1 MKLPTLSTTASLSTL
16 LSVALVAGS
25 TFTASAE
32 TIDTRWAKVE
42 VETVASGLV
51 RPWGI
56 AFLDN
61 GRMLVTEMPG
71 RLRIVEADGTLGEPI
86 SGLPEVRVRNQ
97 GGLLDVA
104 LAPDF
109 AETQR
114 IYISWSEPEASGSNV
129 TSTAVAHAR
138 LENGALHDFT
148 HIFSG
153 YPKVAGGRHYGG
165 RMVFTPD
172 GQHLYVGLGD
182 RGHQMIESQ
191 DLDSHTG
198 TLIRIHP
205 DGSIPAD
212 NPFVN
217 TAGALPEIYSYGH
230 RNIQGIDIQPT
241 TGQVWAVEHGP
252 QGGDEVNAPEPGKN
266 YGWPVITHGE
276 QYGGGEIAEAVGF
289 KKEGMELPVWHWTPS
304 IAVAGMTFYTG
315 DAFPAWQGNILAGG
329 LRGQQVARL
338 EVDGDRIIHQ
348 EVMKLDYR
356 IREVQEGPDGFI
368 YLLTDERENA
378 KILRLRP
385 AQ

>member
-1 MKLPTLSTTASLSTL
+1 MKLSMISTTAIIAATALGTATLS
-16 LSVALVAGS
+16 AHAD
-25 TFTASAE
+25 
-32 TIDTRWAKVE
+32 TIKTRWVDVE

-56 AFLDN
+56 DFLDN
-61 GRMLVTEMPG
+61 GRMLVTELPG

-109 AETQR
+109 AESQR
-114 IYISWSEPEASGSNV
+114 IYISWSEPEEEGSNV

-148 HIFSG
+148 RVFSG
-153 YPKVAGGRHYGG
+153 YPKVDGGRHYGG
-165 RMVFTPD
+165 RMVFTPN
-172 GQHLYVGLGD
+172 GEHLFVGLGD
-182 RGHQMIESQ
+182 RGHQMMQSQ
-191 DLDSHTG
+191 ELDSHTG

-205 DGSIPAD
+205 DGSVPAD
-212 NPFVN
+212 NPYVN
-217 TAGALPEIYSYGH
+217 TEGALPEIYSYGH
-230 RNIQGIDIQPT
+230 RNIQGIDIQPS
-241 TGQVWAVEHGP
+241 TGKVWAVEHGP
-252 QGGDEVNAPEPGKN
+252 QGGDEVNAPEPAKN

-276 QYGGGEIAEAVGF
+276 QYGGGEIPQAVGF
-289 KKEGMELPVWHWTPS
+289 QNEGMELPVWHWTPS
-304 IAVAGMTFYTG
+304 IAVSGMNFYRG
-315 DAFPAWQGNILAGG
+315 DKFPAWEGNILAGG

-338 EVDGDRIIHQ
+338 EVDGDRVIHQ
-348 EVMKLDYR
+348 EVMEMEYR
-356 IREVQEGPDGFI
+356 IREVRVGPDGYI

-385 AQ
+385 AE

>member
-1 MKLPTLSTTASLSTL
+1 MKLSMISTTAIIAATALGTAT
-16 LSVALVAGS
+16 LSVHAD
-25 TFTASAE
+25 
-32 TIDTRWAKVE
+32 TIKTRWVDVE

-56 AFLDN
+56 DFLDN
-61 GRMLVTEMPG
+61 GRMLVTELPG

-109 AETQR
+109 AESQR
-114 IYISWSEPEASGSNV
+114 IYISWSEPEEEGSNI

-148 HIFSG
+148 RVFSG
-153 YPKVAGGRHYGG
+153 YPKVDGGRHYGG
-165 RMVFTPD
+165 RMVFTPN
-172 GQHLYVGLGD
+172 GEHLFVGLGD
-182 RGHQMIESQ
+182 RGHQMMESQ

-205 DGSIPAD
+205 DGSVPTD
-212 NPFVN
+212 NPYVN
-217 TAGALPEIYSYGH
+217 TEGALPEIYSYGH
-230 RNIQGIDIQPT
+230 RNIQGIDIQPS
-241 TGQVWAVEHGP
+241 TGKVWAVEHGP
-252 QGGDEVNAPEPGKN
+252 QGGDEVNAPEPAKN

-276 QYGGGEIAEAVGF
+276 QYGGGEMSESVGF

-304 IAVAGMTFYTG
+304 IAVSGMNFYHG
-315 DAFPAWQGNILAGG
+315 DKFPAWEGNLLAGG

-338 EVDGDRIIHQ
+338 EIDGDRVIHQ
-348 EVMKLDYR
+348 EVMEMDYR
-356 IREVQEGPDGFI
+356 IREVRVGPDGYI

-385 AQ
+385 AE

>member
-1 MKLPTLSTTASLSTL
+1 MKLSMLSTTAIIAATALGSAT
-16 LSVALVAGS
+16 LSVHAD
-25 TFTASAE
+25 
-32 TIDTRWAKVE
+32 TIKTRWVDVE

-56 AFLDN
+56 DFLDN
-61 GRMLVTEMPG
+61 GRMLVTELPG

-109 AETQR
+109 AESQR
-114 IYISWSEPEASGSNV
+114 IYISWSEPEAEGSNV

-148 HIFSG
+148 RVFSG

-172 GQHLYVGLGD
+172 GEHLFVGLGD
-182 RGHQMIESQ
+182 RGHQLMESQ
-191 DLDSHTG
+191 ELDSHSG

-212 NPFVN
+212 NPYVN
-217 TAGALPEIYSYGH
+217 TEGALPEIYSYGH
-230 RNIQGIDIQPT
+230 RNIQGIDIQPS
-241 TGQVWAVEHGP
+241 TGKVWAVEHGP
-252 QGGDEVNAPEPGKN
+252 QGGDEVNAPEPAKN

-276 QYGGGEIAEAVGF
+276 QYGGGEIREAVGF

-304 IAVAGMTFYTG
+304 IAVSGMNFYRG
-315 DAFPAWQGNILAGG
+315 DKFPAWEGNLLAGG

-338 EVDGDRIIHQ
+338 EIDGDRVIHQ
-348 EVMKLDYR
+348 EVMEMEYR
-356 IREVQEGPDGFI
+356 IREVRVGPDGYI

-385 AQ
+385 AE